1 MKIINE
7 INGKEI
13 ELPVSGCVCGF
24 RGTKVQFD
32 HSDIAGLL
40 ALDDELLRKVL
51 SEKIRPRLM
60 TEELL
65 NATIKSRTDKQ

>member
-24 RGTKVQFD
+24 RGTKVELD
-32 HSDIAGLL
+32 HSDLSALL

-51 SEKIRPRLM
+51 ESKLKPRIMPEDLIKS
-60 TEELL
+60 
-65 NATIKSRTDKQ
+65 IKSRTDKQ